1 MKPWWPVDGRLVGR
15 RQGGCGR
22 RRVGLAAVGF
32 VSLAAVALTIT
43 TVIAYQNIQRK
54 VPTLATAANGSST
67 VNVSWLARSHCCSM
81 PQKCHHPFALAL
93 CPLPSAS
100 FDPNSASI
108 PSFALSPG
116 PPSLPPSA
124 LSQAAACPGC
134 VLISHPKL
142 GCPDIPYSTSTVPS
156 SWYRCCTL

>member
-81 PQKCHHPFALAL
+81 PQKCHHPFAL
-93 CPLPSAS
+93 
-100 FDPNSASI
+100 
-108 PSFALSPG
+108 
-116 PPSLPPSA
+116 PSA
-124 LSQAAACPGC
+124 LCLLRSKQCQCPVIRSLARPSISPSFRSLSSGGVPRLC
-134 VLISHPKL
+134 PHLPPQTRVPRHSVLYK
-142 GCPDIPYSTSTVPS
+142 YSTK
-156 SWYRCCTL
+156 